1 MAVLQPSHPAR
12 KPRSVLLASED
23 WWSVY
28 LGLLLLVVAF
38 VAFVS
43 GSPLNVLKTAVPVS
57 WPKADLMAHFAANWQ
72 AYVFMYVMLAL
83 LTGIAV
89 AAMGG
94 KVTSYIGSFTVLF
107 LMGLVVLILGSQV
120 DIKTYGLEY
129 PFWALVIGLVVAN
142 SVEAPAWFKAASGR
156 TEFYI
161 KTSIVL
167 LGVNLPF
174 TTVVQ
179 GGGWGFIEA
188 VVIVGVGFTVAFF
201 VAKRLGFDNPFAAV
215 LGAGGSVCGVS
226 AAIAVGGSVKANQ
239 KHVGYVV
246 SLVVL
251 YALVLIFLMPF
262 LSKVLGLSDAVAGA
276 WIGGSELAD
285 AAGLAAAAMV
295 SDKATQAFTLVK
307 LNRDVMIGV
316 LAFILAVASVTR
328 WNREE
333 GQPLPSPM
341 VIWDRFPKFVLA
353 FLAASFLAT
362 LWVTQYGNSF
372 SPAVTAN
379 LNAVR
384 TWLFTL
390 AFLCIGCNTKVRD
403 IRSMGWRPIVAFTT
417 VVVVNFVVGFIMAV
431 LLFGG
436 VIAKPL
442 G

>member
-1 MAVLQPSHPAR
+1 MAVTHAEPA
-12 KPRSVLLASED
+12 KKRSILLTSED

-28 LGLLLLVVAF
+28 LGLFLLVITVVAF
-38 VAFVS
+38 AA
-43 GSPLNVLKTAVPVS
+43 GSPLNMLKTAMPVA
-57 WPKADLMAHFAANWQ
+57 WPSGNVLGQFGSNIGAYLSMFVLLAA
-72 AYVFMYVMLAL
+72 
-83 LTGIAV
+83 LTGFAV
-89 AAMGG
+89 AVMGG
-94 KVTSYIGSFTVLF
+94 KVVHYLLSFTVLF
-107 LMGLVVLILGSQV
+107 VASLLILTLGSE
-120 DIKTYGLEY
+120 DTSKAYGLEY
-129 PFWALVIGLVVAN
+129 PFWALVVGLIIGN
-142 SVEAPAWFKAASGR
+142 IWDMPGWFKAAAGR

-167 LGVNLPF
+167 LGANLPF

-188 VVIVGVGFTVAFF
+188 VCIVGVGFTVAFI
-201 VAKRLGFDNPFAAV
+201 VSKRLGFDNLFAAV
-215 LGAGGSVCGVS
+215 LGAGGSVCGIS
-226 AAIAVGGSVKANQ
+226 AAIAIGGSVKANP
-239 KHVGYVV
+239 KHVGYIC
-246 SLVVL
+246 SLVMV

-262 LSKVLGLSDAVAGA
+262 AARLLGLSHVVAGA

-316 LAFILAVASVTR
+316 LAFILAIISVTR
-328 WNREE
+328 WDRKE

-362 LWVTQYGNSF
+362 MWNVQYGKDFAPN
-372 SPAVTAN
+372 VTAN
-379 LNAVR
+379 LNNVR
-384 TWLFTL
+384 TWLFVL
-390 AFLCIGCNTKVRD
+390 AFLCIGCNTKLQD
-403 IRSMGWRPIVAFTT
+403 IRSMGWRPITAFTT
-417 VVVVNFVVGFIMAV
+417 VAVVNLIVGFIMAN

-436 VIAKPL
+436 IIAAPL